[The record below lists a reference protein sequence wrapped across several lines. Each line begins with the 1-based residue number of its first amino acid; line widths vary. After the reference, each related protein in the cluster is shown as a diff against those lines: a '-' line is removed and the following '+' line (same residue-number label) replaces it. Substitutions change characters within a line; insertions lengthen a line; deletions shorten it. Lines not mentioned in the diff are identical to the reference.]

1 MKVRTQI
8 LDAIFQKIHDEG
20 YKFIAIS
27 VLVTFILLL
36 ISKFLGFIGLLIT
49 IWVYYFFRDPDRV
62 SIDDQDY
69 LVSPADGLITQ
80 IIETTGPKEFSLEN
94 KCRGLTE
101 RAKYRRSLRV

>member
-1 MKVRTQI
+1 MKVGTQI
-8 LDAIFQKIHDEG
+8 FNAIFHKIHNEG

-69 LVSPADGLITQ
+69 LVSP
-80 IIETTGPKEFSLEN
+80 
-94 KCRGLTE
+94 CRWINYSNN
-101 RAKYRRSLRV
+101 RN